1 MKVKLETSPTGFR
14 YITAMVPVDWRNAS
28 DEVQKILAL
37 LGADSIVSVA
47 DEDAVSADTKWWNFA
62 VGSGCFRIVY
72 DEWPSGLSIE
82 PRDERSASLL
92 PDLMR
97 TLSNG

>member
-1 MKVKLETSPTGFR
+1 MKVELETSPTGFR
-14 YITAMVPVDWRNAS
+14 YISVMMPVDWRNAS
-28 DEVQKILAL
+28 DEARKIFAL
-37 LGADSIVSVA
+37 LGAESIMPVA
-47 DEDAVSADTKWWNFA
+47 DEDAVSVDTKWWNFT

-82 PRDERSASLL
+82 PRDDRSASLL

-97 TLSNG
+97 ILSGG